1 MTRSV
6 AIIGSEASYLVNFR
20 GRLIADLHARGIKV
34 FALAPGLDAKTRRQI
49 AALGGEPRDIAM
61 ARTGNNPLQDARTV
75 LSIHR
80 ELRRVRPDAVLSY
93 TIKPVIYGTFAAWLA
108 GVPRRFSMVEGL
120 GSVFIDA
127 VGTNW
132 RRRVVRSILLRL
144 YARAFALSE
153 KVVFLNPDDEA
164 FFRSHG
170 VDRLS
175 SMQLQGIGVDLEEW
189 QPHPPVIEPMTFT
202 YVGRMIA
209 DKGVVEF
216 VEAARRVRMRHPQAR
231 FVLVGGL
238 DSNPSAIAEGRL
250 RQWAAEGV
258 VEWPG
263 HVPVAPWLAQ
273 TSVFVL
279 PSYREGYPRST
290 QEAMAMAR
298 PVLTTDVPG
307 CRETVMDGLNGMLVP
322 PRDPAALAD
331 AMERFIAQPELIGRM
346 GAQSRRLAEKTFNV
360 KAVNARLMAM
370 MGVGG

>member
-6 AIIGSEASYLVNFR
+6 AIIGSEARYLVNFR
-20 GRLIADLHARGIKV
+20 GRLIADLHARGVKV
-34 FALAPGLDAKTRRQI
+34 FALAPGLDAETRRQI

-61 ARTGNNPLQDARTV
+61 ARTGNNPLEDARTL

-80 ELRRVRPDAVLSY
+80 ELRRVRPDAILSY

-120 GSVFIDA
+120 GSVFIEGEA
-127 VGTNW
+127 TNW
-132 RRRVVRSILLRL
+132 RRRAVRAILFRL

-153 KVVFLNPDDEA
+153 QVVFLNPDDEE
-164 FFRSHG
+164 FFRSRG
-170 VDRLS
+170 VGRLR
-175 SMQLQGIGVDLEEW
+175 SMQLKGIGVDLDEW
-189 QPHPPVIEPMTFT
+189 PTHPPVTEPMTFT

-216 VEAARRVRMRHPQAR
+216 VEAARRVRRRHPRAR

-238 DSNPSAIAEGRL
+238 DTNPSAIAESRL
-250 RQWAAEGV
+250 RQWVAEGV

-263 HVPVAPWLAQ
+263 HVPVTPWLAQ

-298 PVLTTDVPG
+298 PILTTDVPG
-307 CRETVMDGLNGMLVP
+307 CRETVIDGTNGMLVP
-322 PRDPAALAD
+322 PRDPVALAD
-331 AMERFIAQPELIGRM
+331 AMERFIAQPELIAQM
-346 GAQSRRLAEKTFNV
+346 GAQSRRIAEETFDIKV
-360 KAVNARLMAM
+360 VNARLVAM
-370 MGVGG
+370 MGVE

>member
-6 AIIGSEASYLVNFR
+6 AIIGSEARYLVNFR
-20 GRLIADLHARGIKV
+20 GRLIADLHARGVKV
-34 FALAPGLDAKTRRQI
+34 FALAPGLDDETRRQI
-49 AALGGEPRDIAM
+49 VALGGEPRDIEM
-61 ARTGNNPLQDARTV
+61 ARTGNNPLEDARTL

-80 ELRRVRPDAVLSY
+80 ELRRARPDAVLSY

-120 GSVFIDA
+120 GSVFIEGA
-127 VGTNW
+127 STS
-132 RRRVVRSILLRL
+132 RRRRAVRATLLRL

-153 KVVFLNPDDEA
+153 KVVFLNPDDED
-164 FFRSHG
+164 FFRSRG
-170 VDRLS
+170 VRRLS
-175 SMQLQGIGVDLEEW
+175 SMQLQGIGVDLDEW
-189 QPHPPVIEPMTFT
+189 HPHPPVTEPLTFT

-216 VEAARRVRMRHPQAR
+216 VEAARRVRQKHPEAR

-238 DSNPSAIAEGRL
+238 DSNPSAIPESRL
-250 RQWAAEGV
+250 REWVTEGV

-263 HVPVAPWLAQ
+263 HVPVKPWLAQ

-298 PVLTTDVPG
+298 PILTTDVPG
-307 CRETVMDGLNGMLVP
+307 CRETVIEGLNGMLVP
-322 PRDPAALAD
+322 PRDAGALAE
-331 AMERFIAQPELIGRM
+331 AMERFIARPELIGRM
-346 GAQSRRLAEKTFNV
+346 GAESRRIAAETFDIRV
-360 KAVNARLMAM
+360 VNARLMAM
-370 MGVGG
+370 MGVE